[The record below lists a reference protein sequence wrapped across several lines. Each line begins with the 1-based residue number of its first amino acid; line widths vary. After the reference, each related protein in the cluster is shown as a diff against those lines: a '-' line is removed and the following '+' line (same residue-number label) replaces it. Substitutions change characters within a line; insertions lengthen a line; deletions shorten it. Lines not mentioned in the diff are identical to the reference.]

1 MGRSRHAGQYKSVT
15 DGLVRFSCYRRRS
28 YVAVAC
34 ADKMYFFHKF
44 SSTSSVPVYSCI
56 EFISP
61 VTDISLFRISYHLFP
76 SLLFRWAY
84 PLLGLPFILLMNDA
98 LHFIP
103 EDGPLSYLLRF

>member
-28 YVAVAC
+28 YMIVVC
-34 ADKMYFFHKF
+34 ADNMCFFTNFPARHHYSVVVN
-44 SSTSSVPVYSCI
+44 SSHL
-56 EFISP
+56 EN
-61 VTDISLFRISYHLFP
+61 DISLFRISYHLFP